1 MGYIYMFLTALCW
14 SFAGVCIRFNSQ
26 SAIMITAINGLIGL
40 TLNTL
45 INRQKLVVNKIVI
58 LAAIAQF
65 MMGMT
70 FTYAN
75 QLTTVGNAIILQY
88 TSMIFVLLYQSID
101 TKRLPYL
108 KQVAAVLLVIV
119 GMVTFFFESLTFAG
133 MLGNVISI
141 ISGAFYGLQF
151 YVNTKEKA
159 DPKSSMLLA
168 FMMNTSLI
176 LLVFKDL
183 PAVAIS
189 EWAVLLAQG
198 IVCAGLGSY
207 FFARGISLVPPLS
220 ANIICMLEIIFSPLW
235 AFMIFGE
242 QMSVNAIIGAI
253 IMVIGIV
260 LNLWMESKPKNA
272 IEAER

>member
-108 KQVAAVLLVIV
+108 KQVAVVLLVIV

-189 EWAVLLAQG
+189 EWVVLLVQG

-272 IEAER
+272 IEAGR